1 MTVGVM
7 IVQMNL
13 HGIGSLKDKRSI
25 VKSVIGR
32 LKSRFN
38 ASVAE
43 VAHHDSRQQADVGI
57 SIVSNDTQFLNQQ
70 FEAII
75 NFMQKDGRFFL
86 GPTEREMFY
95 AGK

>member
-7 IVQMNL
+7 KTQL
-13 HGIGSLKDKRSI
+13 HLFGVDSLKGKRSI

-43 VAHHDSRQQADVGI
+43 VESNDSKLAAVLGI
-57 SIVSNDTQFLNQQ
+57 SIVSNEQQLIDSQFDK
-70 FEAII
+70 II
-75 NFMQKDGRFFL
+75 SFMRNDGRFSL
-86 GPTEREMFY
+86 GRIEREIF
-95 AGK
+95 